1 MASGNQ
7 TLILTKPQKTMQ
19 NSFAYLD
26 AKSKSIVW
34 SAYAEYFAD
43 EEIME
48 EGFNI
53 NTGYVYIALEN
64 GVTIASA
71 FGKKVEYI
79 VYDEETEQEDFLF
92 SVKQAY
98 AFLQSKY

>member
-1 MASGNQ
+1 
-7 TLILTKPQKTMQ
+7 MQ

-26 AKSKSIVW
+26 AKSKAVVW
-34 SAYAEYFAD
+34 AAYAEYFSC

-64 GVTIASA
+64 GITIASA
-71 FGKKVEYI
+71 FGKEVEYI
-79 VYDEETEQEDFLF
+79 VYDEETGQEDFLS

-98 AFLQSKY
+98 SFLQSKY

>member
-1 MASGNQ
+1 MTTQNQ
-7 TLILTKPQKTMQ
+7 K
-19 NSFAYLD
+19 SFGYLD

-34 SAYAEYFAD
+34 AAYAEHFGG

-53 NTGYVYIALEN
+53 NSGYVYIALEN

-71 FGKKVEYI
+71 FGKKVKFI
-79 VYDEETEQEDFLF
+79 VYDEENEEETFLF

-98 AFLQSKY
+98 KFLISKY

>member
-1 MASGNQ
+1 MENV
-7 TLILTKPQKTMQ
+7 
-19 NSFAYLD
+19 SFAYLD

-34 SAYAEYFAD
+34 NAYAENFAG
-43 EEIME
+43 EEIMA

-53 NTGYVYIALEN
+53 NSGYVYIALEN

-79 VYDEETEQEDFLF
+79 VFDHESEQEDFLYTIEQVY
-92 SVKQAY
+92 S
-98 AFLQSKY
+98 FLQSRY